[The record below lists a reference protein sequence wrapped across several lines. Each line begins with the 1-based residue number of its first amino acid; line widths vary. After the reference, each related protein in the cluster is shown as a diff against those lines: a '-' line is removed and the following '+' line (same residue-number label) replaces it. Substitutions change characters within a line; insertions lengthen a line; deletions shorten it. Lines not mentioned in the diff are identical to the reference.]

1 MPMTTICRKV
11 ATACFLEIGLELL
24 FSSTSGARKAWQPS
38 LGPWVL
44 WDRVLWAAMAPQ
56 HPPTAHGPT
65 DHPSGWA
72 GSLKGAAP
80 ACQLNGGKATEI
92 KL

>member
-1 MPMTTICRKV
+1 MTMICRKV
-11 ATACFLEIGLELL
+11 VTVSLLEIGLELL
-24 FSSTSGARKAWQPS
+24 FSAMSGARRAWQPS
-38 LGPWVL
+38 SGLWVL
-44 WDRVLWAAMAPQ
+44 QDRVIWAATAPK
-56 HPPTAHGPT
+56 HPPTAHVPM

-80 ACQLNGGKATEI
+80 ACHLNGGKATEI